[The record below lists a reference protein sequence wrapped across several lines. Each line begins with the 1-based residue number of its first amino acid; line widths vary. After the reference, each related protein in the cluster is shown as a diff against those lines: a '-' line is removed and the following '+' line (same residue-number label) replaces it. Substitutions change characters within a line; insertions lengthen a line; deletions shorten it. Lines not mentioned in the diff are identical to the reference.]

1 MKTHKLT
8 ALLAIT
14 LIAPATTFAIP
25 AWSRQAGASCTSC
38 HATPTMQL
46 NKTGL
51 TFLKNGHRAEAT
63 KLEAA
68 DMKWDHYFSLIWKG
82 RGWYEDLDGARTGNA
97 NTQKPKTNLEQH
109 SFALYTGGA
118 IAERFSYFTEIYL
131 SENTGATSGANIV
144 QGEAA
149 RKKLAEAFI
158 QYNHPLDDTGDI
170 FLAVRAGE
178 ILPEILHV
186 FGVGARS
193 AEQRA
198 IVLNE
203 ALAGNSNTYRPFSRQ
218 QGIDAKLNTKHFEI
232 AAGVVNGSDT
242 STTNSID
249 ADSHKDLYAFALMN
263 LDENESAVGAFYYK
277 GKFSNYTV
285 KQDFSTALLYK
296 NDFYR
301 AGVMGRY
308 IRDNW
313 RLVGTYFTGEE
324 TINATGGKANN
335 TGYYGLVDYN
345 FNDTYGVFAR
355 YDRLDPNTDISNN
368 EVSMVLLGF
377 NMMLYQSE
385 HSGARFNLEYTKKQT
400 YLGGNISTAGAT
412 RFTDNRLTA
421 QVNWGF

>member
-1 MKTHKLT
+1 M
-8 ALLAIT
+8 LAIA

-25 AWSRQAGASCTSC
+25 AWSRQAGASCTAC

-51 TFLKNGHRAEAT
+51 DFLKNGHRAEAL
-63 KLEAA
+63 KFSAD
-68 DMKWDHYFSLIWKG
+68 DMKWDHYFSLVWKG
-82 RGWYEDLDGARTGNA
+82 RAFSDQLDGARTGLA
-97 NTQKPKTNLEQH
+97 NTQKPTLNFEQH
-109 SFALYTGGA
+109 SFSIYTGGA
-118 IAERFSYFTEIYL
+118 LAERFSYFTELYL
-131 SENTGATSGANIV
+131 SENTGATSGANVV
-144 QGEAA
+144 QGDSA

-158 QYNHPLDDTGDI
+158 QYNHPLGDDGET
-170 FLAVRAGE
+170 FLAIRAGE

-198 IVLNE
+198 VVLNE

-218 QGIDAKLNTKHFEI
+218 QGLDFKLNNKHYELATGI
-232 AAGVVNGSDT
+232 LNGSDT

-249 ADSHKDLYAFALMN
+249 ADSDKDLYASALVMV
-263 LDENESAVGAFYYK
+263 DENESAVGAFYYK

-301 AGVMGRY
+301 AGLMGRY
-308 IRDNW
+308 IQDKW
-313 RLVGTYFTGEE
+313 RLVGTYFMGEE

-335 TGYYGLVDYN
+335 SGFYALADYN
-345 FNDTYGVFAR
+345 FSDTYGVFAR
-355 YDRLDPNTDISNN
+355 YDRLDPNTDIDNN
-368 EVSMVLLGF
+368 EVSMVLLGL

-385 HSGARFNLEYTKKQT
+385 KSGARLQFEYTRKQT
-400 YLGGNISTAGAT
+400 YSGGNITTAGT
-412 RFTDNRLTA
+412 TKFNDDRFFA
-421 QVNWGF
+421 QVTWGF